1 MDVRPPPAAPRR
13 QQYFGLSRR
22 HFLAASASLPV
33 AFATAAH
40 SAPTTQPA
48 NLIVERRV
56 IDVHG
61 RSASVF
67 GIVQQNGTPG
77 LVLEPGQRFTAA
89 VTNGCGEATIVHW
102 HGQSPPFLQDGV
114 AETGGVIIE
123 PGTAQTYDFAA
134 SPGTHWMHSHHGLQE
149 QSLLAAPL
157 IIRTAE
163 DMRADVQEVIVL
175 LHDFTFQDP
184 AEVLASITNPA
195 RAAAAMPGMSM
206 AQTGASPTPSGVGQ
220 DLNDADYDAYLA
232 NERTLTDPLVV
243 RAEAGG
249 RIRLRLING
258 ATSTAFWIDTG
269 DLDGTMIA
277 ADGNPIIAL
286 IGRRFPIA
294 QGQRL
299 DILVDLPKGGG
310 AFPIL
315 AQREGGRQR
324 TGVILATMGA
334 VVPKLSEMAETEA
347 TPIDLLLEQRL
358 VALTPLPLSDVGI
371 THRVALTGS
380 MSPYV
385 WSIDDHTWVS
395 HRPLRVTKGQRVVL
409 EMTNRSRMAHP
420 MHLHGHHF
428 QVIAIDGASRAG
440 AMRDTVL
447 VPANGMV
454 TVAFDADNPGRWL
467 FHCHNLFHMA
477 SGMMTEVVY
486 DDVA

>member
-1 MDVRPPPAAPRR
+1 MDVRSPCPGPRR
-13 QQYFGLSRR
+13 QEYCGLSRR

-33 AFATAAH
+33 AFATAAR
-40 SAPTTQPA
+40 ANPATPPA
-48 NLIVERRV
+48 NLIVERRT

-67 GIVQQNGTPG
+67 GIVQPNGTPG
-77 LVLEPGQRFTAA
+77 LVLNPGQRFTTV
-89 VTNGCGEATIVHW
+89 VTNRCGEATIIHW

-114 AETGGVIIE
+114 AETGGAIIE

-157 IIRTAE
+157 IVRTAE
-163 DMRADVQEVIVL
+163 DMRADAQEVIVL

-195 RAAAAMPGMSM
+195 RAAAVMPGMSM

-232 NERTLTDPLVV
+232 NDRTLADPLVV
-243 RAEAGG
+243 GAEAGG

-258 ATSTAFWIDTG
+258 ATSTAFWINTG
-269 DLDGTMIA
+269 NLDGTVIA
-277 ADGNPIIAL
+277 ADGNPVIPIA
-286 IGRRFPIA
+286 GRRFPIA

-299 DILVDLPKGGG
+299 DVLVDLPKSGG

-315 AQREGGRQR
+315 AQREGGRQC
-324 TGVILATMGA
+324 TGIILATTGA
-334 VVPKLSEMAETEA
+334 TVPKLSEMAETEA
-347 TPIDLLLEQRL
+347 APIDLSLERRL
-358 VALTPLPLSDVGI
+358 IAVTPLPSSDVGI

-385 WSIDDHTWVS
+385 WSIDDHTWMD
-395 HRPLRVTKGQRVVL
+395 HRPLRVAKGQRVVL
-409 EMTNRSRMAHP
+409 EMTNRSGMAHP

-428 QVIAIDGASRAG
+428 QVIALDGAPRAG
-440 AMRDTVL
+440 AIRDTVL
-447 VPANGMV
+447 VPVNGTV

-477 SGMMTEVVY
+477 SGMMTELVY